1 MVLYVLQLLLGQ
13 SCVAKQVCPLR
24 IRKRALQKCSSLPTD
39 NVDGVAE
46 VVVSNAF
53 DDLHGTLGVL
63 AVDEEV
69 CAEFEELG
77 AVAGDIG
84 DADDA
89 EAGEFRELKSDET
102 SGCGGCDY

>member
-1 MVLYVLQLLLGQ
+1 MVLDVLQLLLGQ
-13 SCVAKQVCPLR
+13 TRVAEQVRALR
-24 IRKRALQKCSSLPTD
+24 VRKRALQECSGLPAD

-46 VVVSNAF
+46 LVVSNAL
-53 DDLHGTLGVL
+53 DNLHGTLGVL
-63 AVDEEV
+63 SVDEEV